1 MLNSFGEY
9 VRIARNQKKLNVK
22 QLAERIGVSTGH
34 ISNIE
39 NGKPDVS
46 IKLDA
51 LEKLQKELEFLP
63 LLPEDEMDEKLSYRL
78 NKAKIQYQKLVQSD
92 PSAAEFL
99 LTQFEQGLDWFQK
112 K

>member
-9 VRIARNQKKLNVK
+9 VRIARNKKKMNVK
-22 QLAERIGVSTGH
+22 ELAKRIGVSTGH

-63 LLPEDEMDEKLSYRL
+63 LLPEEEMDEKLSYRF
-78 NKAKIQYQKLVQSD
+78 NQAKIQYQNLVQSD

-99 LTQFEQGLDWFQK
+99 LAQFENGIDWFLK

>member
-9 VRIARNQKKLNVK
+9 VRMTRKQKKMNVRE
-22 QLAERIGVSTGH
+22 LAQRIGVSTGH
-34 ISNIE
+34 LSNIE
-39 NGKPDVS
+39 NGKPEVS

-63 LLPEDEMDEKLSYRL
+63 LLPEEEMDERLSYRL
-78 NKAKIQYQKLVQSD
+78 NKAKIQYQNLVQSD
-92 PSAAEFL
+92 PSAAELL
-99 LTQFEQGLDWFQK
+99 LTQFEQGIDWFLK